1 MMIIIII
8 RGAMRVLAVK
18 RERER
23 RFIMQTATDVNTSV
37 PESDDGP

>member
-8 RGAMRVLAVK
+8 RGAMRVSAVK
-18 RERER
+18 RER